1 MSNKTAGR
9 KKTSEKETSHR
20 KASHSEASQQETGH
34 RGTSRGKGDGAST
47 AVPEQVHRA
56 SAADQAVAETPA
68 KADKRAEKADKHAEK
83 AGKHAETA
91 GKKAE
96 KKSGKQADKHAKQQA
111 KGTAKS
117 AKEARKQA
125 RDEAK
130 VREKGESGRLTPGNA
145 KKLVGVAKIV
155 GPVLAPYAAR
165 AAAHARATY
174 DQARA
179 RQLGVPVDELGSFTG
194 RGAALHARISG
205 DLQGLRDLRS
215 RTDERSA
222 EDEAAIERFASTAE
236 TRLGELTSAIRA
248 AERMPAARRRSVHQ
262 AAASELDRV
271 ENDLLRRFG
280 L

>member
-68 KADKRAEKADKHAEK
+68 KADKQAEKADKQVE
-83 AGKHAETA
+83 
-91 GKKAE
+91 KAE